1 MKIYHGSIDR
11 IEMPEFGK
19 GKLYNDYGRGFYCTR
34 EIELAKEWSC
44 GENHDGFAN
53 CYEFDMSGLKVLNLN
68 DRDYTILHWLTVLL
82 KNRTFRMT
90 NPVAKDAKEY
100 LMEHF
105 AVDTERYDVII
116 GYRADDSYFSFAE
129 DFLNNAISV
138 RKLEKAM
145 RLGNLG
151 EQVVLMTKIA
161 FERLHFIDAV
171 EADRSKY
178 YVLKM
183 KRDKA
188 ARSEY
193 LTSDRKPSY
202 SPDELY
208 MVDIMRQGVMSDD
221 SRLR

>member
-1 MKIYHGSIDR
+1 MKIYHGSVDR

-19 GKLYNDYGRGFYCTR
+19 GKSYNDYGRGFYCTK

-68 DRDYTILHWLTVLL
+68 DPEYTILHWLMVLL
-82 KNRTFRMT
+82 KNRTFRLT

-100 LMEHF
+100 LLEHF
-105 AVDTERYDVII
+105 PVDTEKYDVII
-116 GYRADDSYFSFAE
+116 GYRADNSYFSFAE

-145 RLGNLG
+145 QLGNLG
-151 EQVVLMTKIA
+151 EQVVLMTKTA
-161 FERLHFIDAV
+161 FERLHFEDAV
-171 EADRSKY
+171 EAERSKY

-188 ARSEY
+188 ARSKY

-208 MVDIMRQGVMSDD
+208 MVDIMRQGVKSDD
-221 SRLR
+221 PRLR